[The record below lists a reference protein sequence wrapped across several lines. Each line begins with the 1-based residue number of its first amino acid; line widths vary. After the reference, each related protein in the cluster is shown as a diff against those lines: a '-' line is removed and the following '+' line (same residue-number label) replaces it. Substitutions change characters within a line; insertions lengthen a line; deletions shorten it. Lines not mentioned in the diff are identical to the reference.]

1 MASTGLSMNNNTS
14 RRKKKNRD
22 KKDFSLNNRMPK
34 QQKTTPKTDVVD
46 MSTGII
52 DIDNT
57 PDVATWN
64 KEIYIKNDTARVAVD
79 RFHEPEEIQMPPT
92 IGMGLRD
99 RKASKKDLIIDPAN
113 RKEVEEAIESRSTL
127 KDEAIDL
134 SQ

>member
-22 KKDFSLNNRMPK
+22 KKDFSLNNKMPK

-64 KEIYIKNDTARVAVD
+64 KEIRIKNDTA
-79 RFHEPEEIQMPPT
+79 T
-92 IGMGLRD
+92 C
-99 RKASKKDLIIDPAN
+99 SC
-113 RKEVEEAIESRSTL
+113 
-127 KDEAIDL
+127 
-134 SQ
+134 